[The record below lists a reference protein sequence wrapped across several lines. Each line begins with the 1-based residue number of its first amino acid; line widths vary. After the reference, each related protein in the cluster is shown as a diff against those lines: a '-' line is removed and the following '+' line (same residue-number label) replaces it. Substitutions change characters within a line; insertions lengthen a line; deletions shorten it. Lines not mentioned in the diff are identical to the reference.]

1 MTNTKWLRQAL
12 LGSVALG
19 VMATGA
25 QADELSEL
33 KAQLEGLQSRV
44 NQLEQQPA
52 QASLPEG
59 ASFITL
65 NRGSTELPNYGTQA
79 ARDAYNMPADRGFT
93 IAVTPTADL
102 PAPIAEVVV
111 YGFVKG
117 DVIYDFDKDLGDT
130 FYVGGL
136 WSSNGTGDEH
146 VRLHARQSRFG
157 IRSRTDTAI
166 GQIRTQIE
174 GDFFGTSG
182 TSAHWRLRHAYGEW
196 DMTPRWTFLAG
207 QTWRTAVLLPIGVPT
222 VDFSS
227 SAGPNGFP
235 RAAQVRM
242 TYHSGPISWAVAIE
256 RPTHTSTAKWP
267 NLSSYLQF
275 DAPGGHQFIVTGTI
289 SDANDSDYDVI
300 GGDDIG
306 WAVQAGANLNLA
318 DIATLTLGGV
328 YGEGGEH
335 CLYLAQ
341 DTPFCGGAFGTFI
354 DADKAGALDF
364 FSDRGWGAL
373 AGLSFGL
380 TDTTTF
386 NVQYGI
392 SWMENDVAFLEGHD
406 SALVQTVHANILWR
420 PVQQMQLG
428 WEVMWG
434 QYDIDSGPGFSGA
447 FAKQDDD
454 AIRAQFGAWFFF

>member
-1 MTNTKWLRQAL
+1 MTNTKWLRRAL

-19 VMATGA
+19 VMASGA

-44 NQLEQQPA
+44 NQLEQQPT
-52 QASLPEG
+52 QAALPEG
-59 ASFITL
+59 ASFLTL
-65 NRGSTELPNYGTQA
+65 TRGSAQMPNYGTQA
-79 ARDAYNMPADRGFT
+79 ARDAYNTPSDRGFT

-117 DVIYDFDKDLGDT
+117 DVIYDFDGDRGDT
-130 FYVGGL
+130 FSVGSL
-136 WSSNGTGDEH
+136 ISDDDRSTH

-174 GDFFGTSG
+174 GDFFGPPG
-182 TSAHWRLRHAYGEW
+182 TSVGNQTYRLRHAYGEW
-196 DMTPRWTFLAG
+196 DITPNWTFLAG
-207 QTWRTAVLLPIGVPT
+207 QTWRTAVLLPIGVTT
-222 VDFSS
+222 VDFSG
-227 SAGPNGFP
+227 SAGVNGFP
-235 RAAQVRM
+235 RASQVRM

-256 RPTHTSTAKWP
+256 RPTHTSNAKWP
-267 NLSSYLQF
+267 DLSAYIQY
-275 DAPGGHQFIVTGTI
+275 DIPGGHTVIASGTVA
-289 SDANDSDYDVI
+289 DNRDTDFDLV
-300 GGDDIG
+300 GGDDVG
-306 WAVQAGANLNLA
+306 WAVQAGANINLMDVA
-318 DIATLTLGGV
+318 SLTVAGL
-328 YGEGGEH
+328 YGEGGAH
-335 CLYLAQ
+335 CTYLAQ
-341 DTPFCGGAFGTFI
+341 DPFCAGGSDPHVG
-354 DADKAGALDF
+354 GDF
-364 FSDRGWGAL
+364 FSDQGWGLL

-392 SWMENDVAFLEGHD
+392 SQYDNAVFGPVDTIT
-406 SALVQTVHANILWR
+406 VQTVHANILWR

-434 QYDIDSGPGFSGA
+434 EYDFDRRRA
-447 FAKQDDD
+447 FDDTDRRVRRTSDD